1 MGGHS
6 YWYYV
11 PFQPNAQ
18 ATLDQLR
25 GREHPSIA
33 AAMDDAQVEQLFGT
47 ARTRR
52 RPVCHA

>member
-1 MGGHS
+1 MGGHP